1 VPSRCPVIDVTSC
14 DVMLKPLDVIE
25 LRVAVDAWEAGTVA
39 TVLEVLPGSV
49 LAEVADEDGRTLE
62 VLTVP
67 VDAAR
72 PLDLDG
78 VSNRPETS
86 QDVPRRPVPSTDVP
100 ERPAS
105 GRLPA
110 RG

>member
-1 VPSRCPVIDVTSC
+1 MTSC
-14 DVMLKPLDVIE
+14 DVMMKPLDVIE
-25 LRVAVDAWEAGTVA
+25 LRVAVDAWQAGTVA

-49 LAEVADEDGRTLE
+49 LAEIADEDGRTLE

-72 PLDLDG
+72 RLGLDG
-78 VSNRPETS
+78 VWKRPETS
-86 QDVPRRPVPSTDVP
+86 QDVPRRPAPSTDVP

>member
-1 VPSRCPVIDVTSC
+1 MTSY

-39 TVLEVLPGSV
+39 TVLEVMPESV
-49 LAEVADEDGRTLE
+49 LAEIADEEGRTLK

-72 PLDLDG
+72 PPDPDG
-78 VSNRPETS
+78 VSKRPETS
-86 QDVPRRPVPSTDVP
+86 QAVPS
-100 ERPAS
+100 RPA
-105 GRLPA
+105 
-110 RG
+110 

>member
-1 VPSRCPVIDVTSC
+1 
-14 DVMLKPLDVIE
+14 MLKPLDVIE
-25 LRVAVDAWEAGTVA
+25 LRVAVGAWEAGTVA

-78 VSNRPETS
+78 VSKRPKTT
-86 QDVPRRPVPSTDVP
+86 QDVPRRPAPSTDVP

-105 GRLPA
+105 GRLSA

>member
-1 VPSRCPVIDVTSC
+1 MASFYL
-14 DVMLKPLDVIE
+14 MLEALDVIE

-62 VLTVP
+62 VLNVP
-67 VDAAR
+67 VDVVR
-72 PLDLDG
+72 PLEFDG
-78 VSNRPETS
+78 VPKRPEVS

-100 ERPAS
+100 KRAAS